1 MPKDYIMYGA
11 PLSYFSGKARA
22 YLDWARINYE
32 ERRASPEVY
41 KTIIL
46 PRIGWPVIPVVTGP
60 DNEIMQ
66 DTSDIIDTLDARTAP
81 PGVFPDDRV
90 QNLIALLFEL
100 LGDEWLI
107 LPAMHYRW
115 KYNREFTYGE
125 FGAMAKPDASE
136 AERIEIGRKRATMFE
151 GSLPILGIDART
163 EKAIEAQYIAFL
175 KQMDTHFE
183 SHEML
188 LGSRPSIGDF
198 GLYGPL
204 YAHLFRDPY
213 SGELMQS
220 EAPNVARWVK
230 QLRDGRAAYPGA
242 FLPGGEVPATLAPVL
257 ATQFEEQ
264 FPVLISTAK
273 ALCEWARDKSA
284 GEAVPRAL
292 QMHSF
297 KTGGATGERL
307 IFPFNLWMLQRPLAA
322 YRALNE
328 ADKARADALLGPVGG
343 EALSNFPDFPALTRK
358 TFKLVLA

>member
-1 MPKDYIMYGA
+1 MAIDYILYGA

-22 YLDWARINYE
+22 YLDWAQVSYE

-41 KTIIL
+41 KEIIL

-60 DNEIMQ
+60 GDEIMQ
-66 DTSDIIDTLDARTAP
+66 DTSDIIDTLDARAAP
-81 PGVFPDDRV
+81 PSVFPDDPV
-90 QNLIALLFEL
+90 QNLVALLFEL
-100 LGDEWLI
+100 LGDEWLV

-115 KYNREFTYGE
+115 KYNRDFTYGE

-136 AERIEIGRKRATMFE
+136 AERIEIGRKRAAMFE

-163 EKAIEAQYIAFL
+163 EQAIEAQYITFL
-175 KQMDTHFE
+175 KQLDIHFE
-183 SHEML
+183 THEML

-204 YAHLFRDPY
+204 YAHLYRDPF
-213 SGELMQS
+213 SGELMER

-230 QLRDGRAAYPGA
+230 QLRDGKAARPGA
-242 FLPGGEVPATLAPVL
+242 FLTGGEVPATLAPIL

-264 FPVLISTAK
+264 FPVLTSTAK
-273 ALCEWARDKSA
+273 ALRQWAKNKSA

-292 QMHSF
+292 EMHMF

-307 IFPFNLWMLQRPLAA
+307 IFPFNLWMLQRPLAVYA
-322 YRALNE
+322 ALNE
-328 ADKARADALLGPVGG
+328 ADKARADAWLGPLGG
-343 EALSNFPDFPALTRK
+343 AALSAFPEFPTLTRK
-358 TFKLVLA
+358 NFKLALA